1 MPSVLI
7 MPPALFGVTGPHVEM
22 LREAG
27 FGVHYPDRGDLTGEM
42 ETILALRG
50 AAATIAA
57 GEPYTETVV
66 SSLPDLRVISRW
78 GVGVDR
84 IDLDAVTRRGV
95 AVTITPAS
103 NHEAVAEHTLALPLA
118 LSRSLVRQN
127 REVRQGVWA
136 KAPLLPL
143 RGRTLGLIGL
153 GRIGRSVAVRVA
165 QFRMRLLAYDLA
177 PDLEFAR
184 TSVIE
189 LVDLD
194 TLLAEADYVSLHLPL
209 TASSSGLINHATLSR
224 MKPGSFLLNTSRGGL
239 VVEEDL
245 VSALQSGHLA
255 GAGLDVFQQ
264 EPPPIENPL
273 LQLENVVVTAHMAG
287 VDTQS
292 SIDMAVKAA
301 QNIIDLYQG
310 SWPQDSIVNPAVGR
324 SWSVTGKDKLH
335 STENQ

>member
-1 MPSVLI
+1 MPRVLI
-7 MPPALFGVTGPHVEM
+7 MPAALFGVTGPHVEM
-22 LREAG
+22 LHKTG
-27 FGVHYPDRGDLTGEM
+27 FEVHYPDRGDLTGEK
-42 ETILALRG
+42 ETILALCG
-50 AAATIAA
+50 AAATIAG
-57 GEPYTETVV
+57 GEPYNQRVV

-103 NHEAVAEHTLALPLA
+103 NHEAVAEHALALLLA
-118 LSRSLVRQN
+118 LSRSIVRQN
-127 REVRQGVWA
+127 REVRQGVWN

-153 GRIGRSVAVRVA
+153 GRIGRSVALRAA
-165 QFRMRLLAYDLA
+165 QFRMRLLAYDSA
-177 PDLEFAR
+177 PDLAFAG
-184 TSVIE
+184 TSGIE

-209 TASSSGLINHATLSR
+209 TPSSIGLINRETLSR

-239 VVEEDL
+239 VVEADL
-245 VSALQSGHLA
+245 VSALESGHLA
-255 GAGLDVFQQ
+255 GAGLDVFRQ

-273 LQLENVVVTAHMAG
+273 FQLENVVVTAHMAG
-287 VDTQS
+287 VDIQS

-301 QNIIDLYQG
+301 QNIIDLYKG
-310 SWPQDSIVNPAVGR
+310 IWPEDTIVNPAVGR
-324 SWSVTGKDKLH
+324 SWRR
-335 STENQ
+335 